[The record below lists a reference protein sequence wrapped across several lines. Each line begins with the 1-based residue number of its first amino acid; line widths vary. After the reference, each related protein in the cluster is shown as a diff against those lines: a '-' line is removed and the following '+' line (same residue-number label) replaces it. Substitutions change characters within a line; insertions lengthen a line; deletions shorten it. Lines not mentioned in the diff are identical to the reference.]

1 MQTREEGMLFLRE
14 HNKEEGHIRH
24 ALAVEAVMRYFAKH
38 YGQDVDLWGLTG
50 LMHDIDWEQTQ
61 TAELHP
67 MVGAKWLE
75 EKAYPAELIRAVL
88 AHGWDW
94 SGVEPLTEME
104 KTLYTVDELS
114 GFVTAVALVRPSKS
128 LMDLEVKSVKKKW
141 KDKAFAKGVDRGIIE
156 KGCVLMDKSLDQ
168 LIEMTIEAMRPC
180 EKEIGLGV

>member
-1 MQTREEGMLFLRE
+1 
-14 HNKEEGHIRH
+14 
-24 ALAVEAVMRYFAKH
+24 
-38 YGQDVDLWGLTG
+38 
-50 LMHDIDWEQTQ
+50 
-61 TAELHP
+61 

-156 KGCVLMDKSLDQ
+156 KGCVLMDKPLDQ